1 MTDYD
6 IPEKDFNYSESEF
19 LDDMTKFGD
28 RLDSLHDLTTNEL
41 RFDKQEIANLRLNRN
56 EMRYYESLQYAY
68 ARKNMQE
75 PVYFRNARL
84 ITKIEE
90 NKQDLGW
97 NYDWRFLME
106 LLIICKMIGLKNS

>member
-1 MTDYD
+1 
-6 IPEKDFNYSESEF
+6 
-19 LDDMTKFGD
+19 MTKFGD

-56 EMRYYESLQYAY
+56 EMRYYESLQYTY